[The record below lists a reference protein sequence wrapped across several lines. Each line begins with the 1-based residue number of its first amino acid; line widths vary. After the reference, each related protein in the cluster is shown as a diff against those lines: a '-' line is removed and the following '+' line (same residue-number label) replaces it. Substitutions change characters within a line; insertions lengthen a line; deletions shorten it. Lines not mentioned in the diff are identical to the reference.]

1 MDTFIRVIATL
12 MIAVILGLTLQK
24 QGKDIALALTV
35 AVSCMVLLAAV
46 DYLKP
51 VVGFIKRLE
60 EIASID
66 GQWIAV
72 LLKAVGIGLVAQI
85 SALICED
92 SGNAALGKTI
102 QFLSSA
108 VILWIAIP
116 LMNALL
122 DLIQRILGEI

>member
-1 MDTFIRVIATL
+1 MDTFIRVIAAL

-51 VVGFIKRLE
+51 VVEFIKRLE